1 MFHSYTNDVRFVHT
15 EDTWMD
21 IFLSSRTQRPGI
33 EGNGHSQHFRFGSHG
48 FINQVTFRPIQVLSS
63 SWDGRPFVKR
73 FDLCYWTV
81 VLYVLSVVCN
91 VGVLWRN
98 GWMDQDE
105 IWYGDRPQSRPHYV
119 RWGSS
124 SPHQKEAQLHNFRLM
139 SIVAKRSPIS
149 ATAELLY
156 RPCTVL
162 TCVCLCVCVCVLV
175 CFSLCVIIVFFWLS
189 YLPIQLTSCKSV

>member
-1 MFHSYTNDVRFVHT
+1 MLTFCTPGVCLQRDSGYV
-15 EDTWMD
+15 WL
-21 IFLSSRTQRPGI
+21 LSQAYRAQKLGSRNQW
-33 EGNGHSQHFRFGSHG
+33 QK
-48 FINQVTFRPIQVLSS
+48 FINGLINSGELILCAITLYTGLLVFI
-63 SWDGRPFVKR
+63 GRPFVKR

-175 CFSLCVIIVFFWLS
+175 CFSLCVIIVFF
-189 YLPIQLTSCKSV
+189 